1 MERKKVLVLNPVED
15 KLSEMLEEKD
25 YVVDHRP
32 NIPPSEA
39 SNICGDYDG
48 IIIRSYPL
56 KEAEIG
62 DNVKVIGRVGAGTN
76 NIQVADM
83 TDRGIVVFNAPGGN
97 ANAVAEE
104 TICAMIMAARKIPQ
118 ALYWIHGQNHE
129 TIKSIVEKE
138 KKQFKGTEIRGK
150 RLAVIGLGAIGT
162 RVANFGMAFGMDV
175 IGTDPYLSVDN
186 ALSLDPMI
194 RTTDSIEGAVADADY
209 VTIHVP
215 KLDETVN
222 MINDGILKSMKQGTV
237 LLNLA
242 RGGLVDRSALR
253 TYLDDGTIAAYITDF
268 PHPLIMG
275 YDNVIALPHLGASTS
290 EAGLNC
296 ATMIG
301 NQVIDYLENGNI
313 INSVNFPKYQLSKN
327 NGPRICIAN
336 SNVPKMIAQIS
347 TLVGNHGLNISK
359 MGNRS
364 RGDIAYNIIDVDQP
378 ENPEILYSLE
388 KELKKIEDVKMARII
403 L

>member
-1 MERKKVLVLNPVED
+1 MKRKKILVLNPVED
-15 KLSEMLEEKD
+15 ILSQMLEEKN
-25 YVVDHRP
+25 YFVDHKP
-32 NIPPSEA
+32 NISSLEA
-39 SNICGDYDG
+39 TNIIGDYDG
-48 IIIRSYPL
+48 IIVRSYPL
-56 KEAEIG
+56 KEVKIG
-62 DNVKVIGRVGAGTN
+62 NNVKAIGRMGAGTN

-104 TICAMIMAARKIPQ
+104 TICAMIMAARKIPH
-118 ALYWIHGQNHE
+118 ALCWMHKQDHKNIE
-129 TIKSIVEKE
+129 SIVERE

-150 RLAVIGLGAIGT
+150 RLAVIGLGAIGS
-162 RVANFGMAFGMDV
+162 RVANLGMALGMDV

-194 RTTDSIEGAVADADY
+194 KRTDSISLAVADSDY

-222 MINDGILKSMKQGTV
+222 MINDSILQSMKKGAI

-242 RGGLVDRSALR
+242 RGGLVDRNALK
-253 TYLDDGTIAAYITDF
+253 TYLGNGTITAYITDF
-268 PHPLIMG
+268 PHQSIMG
-275 YDNVIALPHLGASTS
+275 YKNVIALPHLGASTS

-313 INSVNFPKYQLSKN
+313 VNSVNFPAYQLSKN

-336 SNVPKMIAQIS
+336 SNVPKMIAKIS
-347 TLVGNHGLNISK
+347 TLVGNYGLNISK

-364 RGDIAYNIIDVDQP
+364 RGEIAYNIIDVNQP
-378 ENPEILYSLE
+378 ENPAILDSLE
-388 KELKKIEDVKMARII
+388 KELKKIEDVKMVRIF
-403 L
+403 